1 MNVDEI
7 RAGLV
12 MALQKAEAALES
24 ATRERDCLMASLAS
38 HDQAVE
44 AMRSVTA
51 PAPRRDLRGEVAA
64 KLTDKPQSIE
74 AIRAA
79 VGNIKRSQ
87 VEAIL
92 IRMPLVAQKT
102 AAGWM
107 RAGGD
112 LLSEAAE

>member
-1 MNVDEI
+1 MTVDEFRQTI
-7 RAGLV
+7 ISSLR
-12 MALQKAEAALES
+12 QAEAEVARYQAMLIG
-24 ATRERDCLMASLAS
+24 C
-38 HDQAVE
+38 DQAIA
-44 AMRSVTA
+44 AMRTGSTP
-51 PAPRRDLRGEVAA
+51 PARRDLRGEVAA

-102 AAGWM
+102 AAGWV